1 MQDSNQFHAVCQD
14 TYPPIFYMNDMSKLI
29 IRLVHV
35 INAHFGSIRAAYT
48 FDAGPNAVIYTLEQ
62 VRTHL
67 FSSSSSSSSKFC
79 TAHNRILQYCIKS
92 LCTNIFKYRKIYDLD
107 CLIISVSLDLVN
119 NSLMIYGLSN
129 VQL

>member
-62 VRTHL
+62 VRTYL
-67 FSSSSSSSSKFC
+67 LSLSSSSSNFSQLI
-79 TAHNRILQYCIKS
+79 TEYNNIVLNLILLAALS
-92 LCTNIFKYRKIYDLD
+92 LLVLPYMILYHIIYYNF
-107 CLIISVSLDLVN
+107 IS
-119 NSLMIYGLSN
+119 Y
-129 VQL
+129 